1 MTVTRKIG
9 RPLAADEATEIVEDF
24 LSWDVIANDGEAVLQ
39 AIKIQIEEKVS
50 FWDALVVAAARKGG
64 AEILLTED
72 LSDGRRFGDLIV
84 RNPFAQSGP

>member
-39 AIKIQIEEKVS
+39 AIKIQI
-50 FWDALVVAAARKGG
+50 
-64 AEILLTED
+64 
-72 LSDGRRFGDLIV
+72 
-84 RNPFAQSGP
+84 NPFASPG

>member
-1 MTVTRKIG
+1 VTVTRKIG

-39 AIKIQIEEKVS
+39 AIKIQ
-50 FWDALVVAAARKGG
+50 GG

-72 LSDGRRFGDLIV
+72 LSDGRRFGNLIV